1 MWGLQ
6 LVKPVAW
13 DFLHFFACFLHAFC
27 EVCIFQTFS
36 LGDGRC
42 VGKVL
47 RTFQSWSM
55 IAAARPSRRWLM
67 TRCWRAWQSA
77 CRWECGKKCSYEK
90 GAEMITVPRVLSF
103 VWCAFF
109 RTLDLPIFSEKGP
122 GFLVHEMGTGGR
134 APTRNLRDQLRWRW
148 QRGRR
153 DKGG

>member
-1 MWGLQ
+1 MR
-6 LVKPVAW
+6 
-13 DFLHFFACFLHAFC
+13 FFACFVHAFC

-77 CRWECGKKCSYEK
+77 CRWECGKKCSFEK
-90 GAEMITVPRVLSF
+90 GSEMIYSSPGVFFCFVLH
-103 VWCAFF
+103 FF
-109 RTLDLPIFSEKGP
+109 RTLDLPLFRRKLPDSLCTKWGS
-122 GFLVHEMGTGGR
+122 GGR
-134 APTRNLRDQLRWRW
+134 APPRNLGDQLRWRW

-153 DKGG
+153 DKGGLRLRRMP